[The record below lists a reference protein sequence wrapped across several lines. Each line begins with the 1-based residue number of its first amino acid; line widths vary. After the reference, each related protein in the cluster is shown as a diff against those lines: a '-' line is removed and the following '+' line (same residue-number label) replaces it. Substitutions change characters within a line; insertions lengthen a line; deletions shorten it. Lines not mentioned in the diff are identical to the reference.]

1 MKEDVWILIDKNA
14 GKSVNYVG
22 IHKNR
27 TRAEFH
33 KYHRE
38 LKTKKGTITIKKGY
52 LTLEE

>member
-1 MKEDVWILIDKNA
+1 MKEEVYILIDKNA

-38 LKTKKGTITIKKGY
+38 AKTKKDSISIKKAY
-52 LTLEE
+52 LTFEE